1 MDVKKDILW
10 RVYLCFLCIVV
21 LGLFVLGKAA
31 YIQTVQGSY
40 WKQMGD
46 SLHQR
51 YLPINAERGTI
62 YSEDGNIL
70 STSVPIFDIYVDF
83 GADGLREKQGKRFNE
98 NVDSLSIRLAQL
110 FKDKSPELYK
120 KEMKLAFKE
129 RRRYYPLKKKISFD
143 EYRELRTFPLV
154 REGRN
159 KSGFIIDPRD
169 KRINPYVLMAN
180 RTIGLSRLDSNKNVG
195 LEKTFNYLLKG
206 VSGQRLMRYTAGSYV
221 PVEGAELDPVNG
233 KDIVTTLDTYIQD
246 VAENSLM
253 KMLVAN
259 NSQHGTAI
267 VMEVETG
274 KIKAIANLGRQADG
288 TYIEDLNYGIGK
300 STEPGSVFKLAT
312 LYALLKD
319 KYVTLDTKVDCEGGV
334 KSFYGLRIR
343 DSHKGTGIITVRE
356 AFYESSN
363 VAFAKLAYQYYHNQ
377 PEKFI
382 QHLRDLRLDTLTGVE
397 IVASS
402 GKPLIKSPK
411 SKSWSKTTIPYM
423 AHGYEELVTP
433 LHMVMFY
440 NAVANNGRMMKP
452 YLVNSVIDYGVEAQT
467 FEPVTL
473 VERIADDSTIHQM
486 REALRAVVDSVGGTG
501 RRILKDSVYSIS
513 GKTGTAVTALDNR
526 GYNKGNKIYQAS
538 FVGFFPSEKPKY
550 TMAVVIQNTRESKFI
565 YGADVSGRVF
575 KEIADHIY
583 KRFLNNPTTQL
594 PASADSSRVV
604 SLGMKNDLASI
615 FSFMDISYRDSVADA
630 KWSKAEL
637 QKRNALLKTDS
648 TLAFSSGIAPD
659 VRGMGLKDAV
669 YLLEN
674 KGFQVAVSGKGKVA
688 TQSYAAG
695 KPFTKG
701 QKILLM
707 LN

>member
-31 YIQTVQGSY
+31 YIQTVQGSF

-51 YLPINAERGTI
+51 YLPINAERGSI

-83 GADGLREKQGKRFNE
+83 GADGLREKKGKRFFE
-98 NVDSLSIRLAQL
+98 NVDTLAL
-110 FKDKSPELYK
+110 
-120 KEMKLAFKE
+120 KLAELFGDKTSGNYEKE
-129 RRRYYPLKKKISFD
+129 LRLGYQKKLRYYPLKKKISFD

-154 REGRN
+154 KEGRN

-206 VSGQRLMRYTAGSYV
+206 VSGQRLMRYTAGTYV

-233 KDIVTTLDTYIQD
+233 KDIITTLDTYIQD
-246 VAENSLM
+246 VAENALM

-259 NSQHGTAI
+259 NSMHGTAI
-267 VMEVETG
+267 VMETETG
-274 KIKAIANLGRQADG
+274 KIKAIANLGRQEDG
-288 TYIEDLNYGIGK
+288 SYIEDLNYGIGK
-300 STEPGSVFKLAT
+300 ATEPGSVFKLAT

-377 PEKFI
+377 PNKFV
-382 QHLRDLRLDTLTGVE
+382 QHLRDLRLDTLTGIE
-397 IVASS
+397 IIASS

-452 YLVNSVIDYGVEAQT
+452 YLVNAVVDYGVETQV
-467 FEPVTL
+467 FKPVTL
-473 VERIADDSTIHQM
+473 VDKIADDSTIIQM

-501 RRILKDSVYSIS
+501 RRILKDSMYSIS

-583 KRFLNNPTTQL
+583 KRFLNDPTKEIVAT
-594 PASADSSRVV
+594 PDSSWI
-604 SLGMKNDLASI
+604 STLGLKNDLASI
-615 FSFMDISYRDSVADA
+615 FNFLNINYRDSATAGD
-630 KWSKAEL
+630 WRRMDL
-637 QKRNALLKTDS
+637 QQRQAVMKVDS
-648 TLAFSSGIAPD
+648 LFVNQPFITPN
-659 VRGMGLKDAV
+659 VKGMGLKDAI

-674 KGFQVAVSGKGKVA
+674 EGFYVTVSGQGKVA
-688 TQSYAAG
+688 TQSYPPG
-695 KPFTKG
+695 KPYSKG

>member
-31 YIQTVQGSY
+31 YIQTVQGSF

-51 YLPINAERGTI
+51 YLPINAERGSI

-83 GADGLREKQGKRFNE
+83 GADGLREKKGKRFFE
-98 NVDSLSIRLAQL
+98 NVDTLAL
-110 FKDKSPELYK
+110 
-120 KEMKLAFKE
+120 KLAELFGDRTSGNYEKE
-129 RRRYYPLKKKISFD
+129 LRLGYQKKLRYYPLKKKISFD

-154 REGRN
+154 KEGRN

-206 VSGQRLMRYTAGSYV
+206 VSGQRLMRYTAGTYV

-233 KDIVTTLDTYIQD
+233 KDIITTLDTYIQD
-246 VAENSLM
+246 VAENALM

-259 NSQHGTAI
+259 NSMHGTAI
-267 VMEVETG
+267 VMETETG
-274 KIKAIANLGRQADG
+274 KIKAIANLGRQEDG
-288 TYIEDLNYGIGK
+288 SYIEDLNYGIGK
-300 STEPGSVFKLAT
+300 ATEPGSVFKLAT

-377 PEKFI
+377 PNKFV
-382 QHLRDLRLDTLTGVE
+382 QHLRDLRLDTLTGIE
-397 IVASS
+397 IIASS

-452 YLVNSVIDYGVEAQT
+452 YLVNAVLDYGVETQV
-467 FEPVTL
+467 FKPVTL
-473 VERIADDSTIHQM
+473 VDKIADDSTIIQM

-501 RRILKDSVYSIS
+501 RRILKDSMYSIS

-583 KRFLNNPTTQL
+583 KRFLNDPTKEIVAT
-594 PASADSSRVV
+594 PDSSWI
-604 SLGMKNDLASI
+604 STLGLKNDLASI
-615 FSFMDISYRDSVADA
+615 FNFLNINYRDSATAGD
-630 KWSKAEL
+630 WRRMDL
-637 QKRNALLKTDS
+637 QQRQAVMKVDS
-648 TLAFSSGIAPD
+648 LFVNQPFITPN
-659 VRGMGLKDAV
+659 VKGMGLKDAI

-674 KGFQVAVSGKGKVA
+674 EGFYVTVSGQGKVA
-688 TQSYAAG
+688 TQSYPPG
-695 KPFTKG
+695 KPYSKG

>member
-1 MDVKKDILW
+1 
-10 RVYLCFLCIVV
+10 
-21 LGLFVLGKAA
+21 
-31 YIQTVQGSY
+31 
-40 WKQMGD
+40 
-46 SLHQR
+46 
-51 YLPINAERGTI
+51 
-62 YSEDGNIL
+62 
-70 STSVPIFDIYVDF
+70 
-83 GADGLREKQGKRFNE
+83 
-98 NVDSLSIRLAQL
+98 
-110 FKDKSPELYK
+110 
-120 KEMKLAFKE
+120 
-129 RRRYYPLKKKISFD
+129 
-143 EYRELRTFPLV
+143 
-154 REGRN
+154 
-159 KSGFIIDPRD
+159 
-169 KRINPYVLMAN
+169 
-180 RTIGLSRLDSNKNVG
+180 
-195 LEKTFNYLLKG
+195 
-206 VSGQRLMRYTAGSYV
+206 
-221 PVEGAELDPVNG
+221 
-233 KDIVTTLDTYIQD
+233 
-246 VAENSLM
+246 M
-253 KMLVAN
+253 KMLVSN
-259 NSQHGTAI
+259 NSQHGTVI
-267 VMEVETG
+267 VMETETG
-274 KIKAIANLGRQADG
+274 KVKAIANLGKQPDG
-288 TYIEDLNYGIGK
+288 TYIEDLNYGVGK

-343 DSHKGTGIITVRE
+343 DSHKGTGIISVRE
-356 AFYESSN
+356 AFYQSSN

-377 PEKFI
+377 PDKFI
-382 QHLRDLRLDTLTGVE
+382 QHLRDLRLDTLTGIE

-440 NAVANNGRMMKP
+440 NAVANNGRLMKP
-452 YLVNSVIDYGVEAQT
+452 YLVNTVLDYGVETQN

-473 VERIADDSTIHQM
+473 VEKIADDSTISQM

-501 RRILKDSVYSIS
+501 RRILKDSMYSIS

-550 TMAVVIQNTRESKFI
+550 TMAVVIQNTRESRFI

-583 KRFLNNPTTQL
+583 KRFLNPPTVEI
-594 PASADSSRVV
+594 PMAPDSTLVKT
-604 SLGMKNDLASI
+604 LGMKSDLATI
-615 FSFMDISYRDSVADA
+615 FSFMDIAYRDSSIEGNWR
-630 KWSKAEL
+630 KMEL
-637 QKRNALLKTDS
+637 QKKQALLKTDS
-648 TLAFSSGIAPD
+648 TLVYEAFIAPD

-674 KGFQVAVSGKGKVA
+674 KGFQVVVSGKGKVA
-688 TQSYAAG
+688 TQSYSAG
-695 KPFTKG
+695 RPYSKG

>member
-83 GADGLREKQGKRFNE
+83 GADGLREKQGKRFHE
-98 NVDSLSIRLAQL
+98 NVDSLAIRLSNL
-110 FKDKSPELYK
+110 FKDKTPEAYR
-120 KEMKLAFKE
+120 KELKLAYKE
-129 RRRYYPLKKKISFD
+129 RLRYYPLKKKISFD
-143 EYRELRTFPLV
+143 EYRELRSFPLV
-154 REGRN
+154 REGKN

-195 LEKTFNYLLKG
+195 LERTFNYLLKG

-233 KDIVTTLDTYIQD
+233 KDIITTLDTYIQD

-253 KMLVAN
+253 KMLVSN
-259 NSQHGTAI
+259 NSQHGTVI
-267 VMEVETG
+267 VMETETG
-274 KIKAIANLGRQADG
+274 KIKAIANLGRQPDG

-300 STEPGSVFKLAT
+300 STEPGSIFKLAT

-343 DSHKGTGIITVRE
+343 DSHKGTGIISVRE

-382 QHLRDLRLDTLTGVE
+382 QHLRDLHLDKMTGIE

-433 LHMVMFY
+433 LHMLMFY
-440 NAVANNGRMMKP
+440 NAVANNGKMMKP
-452 YLVNSVIDYGVEAQT
+452 YLVNTVMDYGVEAQS
-467 FEPVTL
+467 FEPVTV
-473 VERIADDSTIHQM
+473 VEKIADDSTLLQM
-486 REALRAVVDSVGGTG
+486 KEALRAVVDSVGGTG
-501 RRILKDSVYSIS
+501 RKILKDSVYSIS

-538 FVGFFPSEKPKY
+538 FLGFFPSEKPKY
-550 TMAVVIQNTRESKFI
+550 SMAVVIQNTRESRYI

-575 KEIADHIY
+575 KEVADHIY
-583 KRFLNNPTTQL
+583 KRFLNPPTTQI
-594 PASADSSRVV
+594 PMANDSSVV
-604 SLGMKNDLASI
+604 TTLGLKSDLTSI
-615 FSFMDISYRDSVADA
+615 FSFMDIAYRDSSIDG
-630 KWSKAEL
+630 KWRKTEL
-637 QKRNALLKTDS
+637 QKKQALLKADS
-648 TLAFSSGIAPD
+648 TLNNHASLTPD

-674 KGFQVAVSGKGKVA
+674 SGFRVAVSGKGKVA
-688 TQSYAAG
+688 TQSFAAG
-695 KPFTKG
+695 RPYSKG
-701 QKILLM
+701 QQILLM